1 MRAAKVSVEQN
12 IVGDGGALY
21 ARGGCVDCALCGG
34 LGDVFGLEVGAL
46 LGVVGEG
53 VGAGGGGGVGRDGG
67 RVAGGVFGVV
77 ELFLVF
83 EAALEAVDAL

>member
-1 MRAAKVSVEQN
+1 MRAAEVGVEEDV
-12 IVGDGGALY
+12 VGDGGALH

-46 LGVVGEG
+46 RGVVGEG
-53 VGAGGGGGVGRDGG
+53 VGAGGGRGVGRDGG
-67 RVAGGVFGVV
+67 GVAGGVFGAV